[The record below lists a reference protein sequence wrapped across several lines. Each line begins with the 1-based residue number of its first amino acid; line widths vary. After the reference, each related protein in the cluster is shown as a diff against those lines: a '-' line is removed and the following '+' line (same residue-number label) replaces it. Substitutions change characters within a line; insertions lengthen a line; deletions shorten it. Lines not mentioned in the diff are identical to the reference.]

1 MQTEVKTNL
10 LSNAFKLYLV
20 GGVVV
25 ILAILWWL
33 VPRSPATPAAMGR
46 LEQAYR
52 EEISLLFGETTATG
66 CRYWSKHLYITCG
79 TVDVNAS
86 LLHDRGWKPGTTLG
100 EVKWYV
106 RDQWKLKLRCSPL
119 SNRSCAAELWFVGG

>member
-10 LSNAFKLYLV
+10 LSNAFKLYVV
-20 GGVVV
+20 GGVAIV
-25 ILAILWWL
+25 LAILWWL
-33 VPRSPATPAAMGR
+33 VPGSPATPVPMGR

-66 CRYWSKHLYITCG
+66 CQYWSKHLYITCG

-86 LLHDRGWKPGTTLG
+86 LLHDRGWKPGTSSG

-106 RDQWKLKLRCSPL
+106 RDQWKLKIRCSPL
-119 SNRSCAAELWFVGG
+119 SIRSCAAEIWFVGG